1 MGITGFYDWIRKN
14 YDSAIIKLNNKNVSY
29 VLFDH
34 IYIDLNYL
42 LHMFYNEKTLDDK
55 ILKLEDTILYI
66 CKTYIPT
73 KSVNL
78 VCDGVAPLAKLLLQ
92 RERRLAEARK
102 SDKIEFN
109 SSSLNFTPGTTFIKT
124 LDTKLNKL
132 KNKLSKTYNINVNIL
147 TKGSG
152 EGEIKIKNIINQNII
167 DDPNSNHLLLTND
180 GDVLLI
186 VTATEIYQNIYI
198 LIKDDLISI
207 NKIISLHTNKYGKTK
222 YSQFDFA
229 FLNLLNGND
238 YFSKLKYINTDKIW
252 KSYKDKLYKYPDGLI
267 KLNNNKLNINK
278 DFLIKILESIICKID
293 YKILKK
299 THINDFN
306 EKFMSNYLT
315 GLSWC
320 INMYYKGDYLSNNYM
335 DTNYTPDPL
344 MLLLYL
350 YNNHFNLEV
359 NISGG
364 FIIPEDLCSILLL
377 PEKALELNN
386 NNNKYVNFIE
396 QHNEIYEEERCK
408 LCKDYHRE
416 LGELQKQYKNELNTK
431 KIDKEITKTNNNTNI
446 KIKSILTSK
455 QKAYTKHNKAHFKI
469 DLEYIRKIVDNYNN
483 FIY

>member
-1 MGITGFYDWIRKN
+1 MGISGFYDWIRKN
-14 YDSAIIKLNNKNVSY
+14 YDSAIIKLHNKNMSY
-29 VLFDH
+29 ALFDH

-55 ILKLEDTILYI
+55 ITRLHDTILYI

-73 KSVNL
+73 KTVNL

-102 SDKIEFN
+102 SDKIELN

-124 LDTKLNKL
+124 LDIKLNKL
-132 KNKLSKTYNINVNIL
+132 KNKLSKTYNVHVNIL

-152 EGEIKIKNIINQNII
+152 EGEIKIKNLINQNII
-167 DDPNSNHLLLTND
+167 DNPDSNHILLTND

-186 VTATEIYQNIYI
+186 VTATIRYQNIYI
-198 LIKDDLISI
+198 LIKDELISI
-207 NKIISLHTNKYGKTK
+207 NKIINLHANKYGTSK
-222 YSQFDFA
+222 YPQFDFA

-238 YFSKLKYINTDKIW
+238 YFSKLKYINTSKLWD
-252 KSYKDKLYKYPDGLI
+252 SYKSKLYKYPDGLI
-267 KLNNNKLNINK
+267 NVNNNNLIINK

-306 EKFMSNYLT
+306 EKYLSNYLA
-315 GLSWC
+315 GLTWC

-344 MLLLYL
+344 MLLLFL
-350 YNNHFNLEV
+350 YNNSYNLQV

-364 FIIPEDLCSILLL
+364 FTIPEDLCSILLL
-377 PEKALELNN
+377 PEKAINLMD
-386 NNNKYVNFIE
+386 NNKYIDFISNHSE
-396 QHNEIYEEERCK
+396 LYEEERCQM
-408 LCKDYHRE
+408 CKKYHKD
-416 LGELQKQYKNELNTK
+416 LGDLQKEYSKKDCASLNKQIKNT
-431 KIDKEITKTNNNTNI
+431 I
-446 KIKSILTSK
+446 TSK
-455 QKAYTKHNKAHFKI
+455 QKEYTKHNKTHFKI
-469 DLEYIRKIVDNYNN
+469 NLEYIKKIVNNYNKYIN
-483 FIY
+483 E